1 MLDHGLTPGGAGPG
15 RPLQHLSHPRPA
27 AGPICMPGLAA
38 LHAVTQPAQTDALYF
53 VADGTGGH
61 VFASTEAEH
70 LRNVAHWRAIEREHA
85 QAPAPVQQ

>member
-1 MLDHGLTPGGAGPG
+1 
-15 RPLQHLSHPRPA
+15 
-27 AGPICMPGLAA
+27 MPGLAA